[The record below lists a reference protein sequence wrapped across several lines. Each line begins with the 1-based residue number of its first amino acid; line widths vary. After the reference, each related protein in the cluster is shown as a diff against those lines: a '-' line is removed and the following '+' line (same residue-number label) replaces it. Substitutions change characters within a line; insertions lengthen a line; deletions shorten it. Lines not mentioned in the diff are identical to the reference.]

1 MRFRLG
7 VSMTFSV
14 AIDLQ
19 SLAMLSQKLNCEIL
33 SYALLFLE
41 GKLYEC
47 ARIAIQTH
55 AISSLTQE
63 RLKEMITV
71 DDLNVDSNS
80 FALIM
85 FLVS

>member
-1 MRFRLG
+1 MRFRLD

-14 AIDLQ
+14 AFDLQ

-33 SYALLFLE
+33 SDALLFLE
-41 GKLYEC
+41 EKLYRC

-55 AISSLTQE
+55 VISSLTQE
-63 RLKEMITV
+63 RSREMITV
-71 DDLNVDSNS
+71 NDLNVDSNS

-85 FLVS
+85 FLIS